1 MLKNI
6 NITDN
11 SFVANGNKYLIHSSL
26 SVGRIQQFEKLQ
38 ARMQNGFSVYE
49 ISKKLEEII
58 KLTNEQKTVQAN
70 TKLFVLHESCT
81 NIENDISHPALL
93 MCSLFICKENDDLTS
108 WNESKALENIE
119 DWRIEGYDFKDF
131 FHLAFNLA
139 KDFLT
144 ELTKDLTQ
152 VD

>member
-11 SFVANGNKYLIHSSL
+11 SFIANGNKYLIHSSL

-38 ARMQNGFSVYE
+38 ARMQNGFTVYE
-49 ISKKLEEII
+49 IAKKLEDII
-58 KLTNEQKTVQAN
+58 KFTNEQKTVQAN
-70 TKLFVLHESCT
+70 TKLFLLHESCI
-81 NIENDISHPALL
+81 NAENDISHPALL
-93 MCSLFICKENDDLTS
+93 MCSLFMCKENDDLTN

-119 DWRIEGYDFKDF
+119 DWRVEGYDFKDF

-139 KDFLT
+139 KEFLI

-152 VD
+152 EG